1 MERHGVKVVCP
12 ICLYT
17 SACTAFTDLLR
28 IAFTDSRHIAFTN
41 LLRITFTDSRRI
53 AFTDLRR
60 ISFTDRRHTAFTFIP
75 CLENG
80 RILQILVNVITPP
93 LFANPPFTAIIVM

>member
-12 ICLYT
+12 IYSYT

-41 LLRITFTDSRRI
+41 LLRITFTDSCRI

-60 ISFTDRRHTAFTFIP
+60 IGFTDRLRTAFTTIP
-75 CLENG
+75 YLENG
-80 RILQILVNVITPP
+80 RILQILVNVITPS
-93 LFANPPFTAIIVM
+93 LFANPPFTAIVM